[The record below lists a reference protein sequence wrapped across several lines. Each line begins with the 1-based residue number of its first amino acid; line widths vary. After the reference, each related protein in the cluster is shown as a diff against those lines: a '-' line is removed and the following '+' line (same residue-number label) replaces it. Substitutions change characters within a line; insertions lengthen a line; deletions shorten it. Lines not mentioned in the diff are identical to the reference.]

1 MSPTSYEHEALWGEP
16 FRYPGRTRNE
26 IQDWRRMPVSGIG
39 PVDAVRYTEWLSST
53 GRVPGARLCS
63 DREWEKAARG
73 ADGRTFTTGNRVTPE
88 LANVDETYGQRPAT
102 FGPDDV
108 GSHPQSDSPYGIHD
122 MQGNAL
128 EIVRSFRAP
137 GMFLGKGGS
146 WYYDAPFSGR
156 LSTAETIPSE
166 TRATY
171 LGIRLCASSE
181 TR

>member
-1 MSPTSYEHEALWGEP
+1 
-16 FRYPGRTRNE
+16 
-26 IQDWRRMPVSGIG
+26 MPVSGIG

-73 ADGRTFTTGNRVTPE
+73 AAGRTFTTGSRVAPD
-88 LANVDETYGQRPAT
+88 LANVDETYGQQAST
-102 FGPDDV
+102 FGPDEV
-108 GSHPQSDSPYGIHD
+108 GSHPESDTPYGAHD

-137 GMFLGKGGS
+137 DIFVGKGGS

-156 LSTAETIPSE
+156 LSTAETVSPE
-166 TRATY
+166 TRAPY
-171 LGIRLCASSE
+171 LGLRVCSSRKE
-181 TR
+181 P